1 MLYEAKEKIK
11 IQKGT
16 GIDKN
21 TGENTNTNSNR
32 AWNCAYCFIYI
43 REELELRVIMISAF
57 FSHICLVILH
67 IKGIIQLVFARISFR
82 AGPKFSQA

>member
-32 AWNCAYCFIYI
+32 AWNCAYSFIYI
-43 REELELRVIMISAF
+43 REELEIQ
-57 FSHICLVILH
+57 
-67 IKGIIQLVFARISFR
+67 IKA
-82 AGPKFSQA
+82 

>member
-21 TGENTNTNSNR
+21 TGENTNTNSNM
-32 AWNCAYCFIYI
+32 AQIIAALSFIQI
-43 REELELRVIMISAF
+43 RKRL
-57 FSHICLVILH
+57 
-67 IKGIIQLVFARISFR
+67 KIQI
-82 AGPKFSQA
+82 QAKVW

>member
-21 TGENTNTNSNR
+21 TGENTNTTR
-32 AWNCAYCFIYI
+32 AWNCGILLHSDK
-43 REELELRVIMISAF
+43 RRV
-57 FSHICLVILH
+57 
-67 IKGIIQLVFARISFR
+67 GNTN
-82 AGPKFSQA
+82 

>member
-21 TGENTNTNSNR
+21 TGENTNKNSNR
-32 AWNCAYCFIYI
+32 AWNCGILLHSDK
-43 REELELRVIMISAF
+43 RRV
-57 FSHICLVILH
+57 
-67 IKGIIQLVFARISFR
+67 GNTN
-82 AGPKFSQA
+82 